1 MGLKR
6 GGGVRRRLIV
16 LGSAGGAIAD
26 LARGLWQRGP
36 GRRWLVP
43 LAVFLCVF
51 GLILTLATAVEA
63 LAPFIYAIF

>member
-6 GGGVRRRLIV
+6 GGSVRRRLIV
-16 LGSAGGAIAD
+16 LGSAAGSIAD
-26 LARGLWQRGP
+26 LTRGLWQRES

-43 LAVFLCVF
+43 LAVFLCLF
-51 GLILTLATAVEA
+51 GFVLILATTVEA